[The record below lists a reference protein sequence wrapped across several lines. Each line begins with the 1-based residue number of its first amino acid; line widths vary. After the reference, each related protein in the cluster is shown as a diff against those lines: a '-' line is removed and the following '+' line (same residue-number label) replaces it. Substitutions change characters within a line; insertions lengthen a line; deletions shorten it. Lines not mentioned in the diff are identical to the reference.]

1 MKKIF
6 TLMAAFAAFA
16 VQGMAQIEV
25 SWYGEKVNDGDV
37 LLAEYGD
44 INWGTEENPSYDLAY
59 TDPRTEATFLV
70 EPYITNTSSSSV
82 KVTATLEN
90 KAGGRWSV
98 CGLWAQNC
106 EPMQSNKVTRAFTL
120 QAGQKKDSQVH
131 YDGFTQGVAGE
142 GDIDI
147 TFMYGAEA
155 ISFTLH
161 NVYTPAT
168 GIKGV
173 EAQAP
178 AFRLAGRTLH
188 YAFAD
193 AAGRTLRVIAADG
206 RVVKSIAAQ
215 GQGTL
220 SLANLPAGTYVV
232 AAVKGHAHA
241 QVSKIVVR

>member
-16 VQGMAQIEV
+16 LQSMAQIDV
-25 SWYGEKVNDGDV
+25 TWYGEKVNDGDV
-37 LLAEYGD
+37 LTAEWGD
-44 INWGTEENPSYDLAY
+44 VNFGSEENPYYMGGY
-59 TDPRTEATFLV
+59 TDARAQGPLV
-70 EPYITNTSSSSV
+70 EPYLTNTTSSSV

-90 KAGGRWSV
+90 KDGSHWSV
-98 CGLWAQNC
+98 CGLWGENC
-106 EPMQSNKVTRAFTL
+106 EPMKSSKVTRSFTL
-120 QAGQKKDSQVH
+120 EAGQKKNSQVH
-131 YDGFTQGVAGE
+131 YEGFTQGKAGE
-142 GDIDI
+142 GDIDF
-147 TFMYGAEA
+147 TFMYGADA

-161 NVYTPAT
+161 NVYTPTT

-206 RVVKSIAAQ
+206 RLVKSIAAQ
-215 GQGTL
+215 GQGML

>member
-6 TLMAAFAAFA
+6 TLMAAFAAYA
-16 VQGMAQIEV
+16 LQSMAQIEV
-25 SWYGEKVNDGDV
+25 TWYGEKVNDGDV
-37 LLAEYGD
+37 LTAEWDYVNYGS
-44 INWGTEENPSYDLAY
+44 EEDPYYMLSYS
-59 TDPRTEATFLV
+59 DPRAMGVLV
-70 EPYITNTSSSSV
+70 EPYLTNTTSSSV
-82 KVTATLEN
+82 RVTATLEN
-90 KAGGRWSV
+90 KDGSRWSV
-98 CGLWAQNC
+98 CGLWAQQC
-106 EPMQSNKVTRAFTL
+106 ETMTSSKVTRAFTL

-131 YDGFTQGVAGE
+131 YEGFTQGVAGE

-188 YAFAD
+188 YDFAD

-206 RVVKSIAAQ
+206 RVVKSIAAH

>member
-16 VQGMAQIEV
+16 LQSMAQIDV
-25 SWYGEKVNDGDV
+25 TWYGEKVNDGDV
-37 LLAEYGD
+37 LTAEWGD
-44 INWGTEENPSYDLAY
+44 VNYGTEENPYYMLSYS
-59 TDPRTEATFLV
+59 DPRAMGVLV
-70 EPYITNTSSSSV
+70 EPYLTNTTSSSV
-82 KVTATLEN
+82 RVTATLEN
-90 KAGGRWSV
+90 KDGSHWSV
-98 CGLWAQNC
+98 CGLWAENC
-106 EPMQSNKVTRAFTL
+106 EPMQSSRVTRAFTL

-131 YDGFTQGVAGE
+131 YDGFTQGKAGE

-206 RVVKSIAAQ
+206 RVVKSIAAH

>member
-16 VQGMAQIEV
+16 LQSMAQIEV
-25 SWYGEKVNDGDV
+25 TWYGEKVNDGDV
-37 LLAEYGD
+37 LTAEYGYV
-44 INWGTEENPSYDLAY
+44 NFGSEENPYYMLSYI
-59 TDPRTEATFLV
+59 DPRATGVLF
-70 EPYITNTSSSSV
+70 EPYLTNTTSSSV
-82 KVTATLEN
+82 RVTATLEN
-90 KAGGRWSV
+90 KDGSHWSV
-98 CGLWAQNC
+98 CGLWAEQC
-106 EPMQSNKVTRAFTL
+106 EKMTSSRVTRAFTL

-131 YDGFTQGVAGE
+131 YDGFTQGKAGE

-206 RVVKSIAAQ
+206 RVVKSIAAH

>member
-16 VQGMAQIEV
+16 LQSMAQIDV
-25 SWYGEKVNDGDV
+25 TWYGEKVNDGDV
-37 LLAEYGD
+37 LTAQWGDVNYGS
-44 INWGTEENPSYDLAY
+44 EEDPYYMLSYS
-59 TDPRTEATFLV
+59 DPRAMGVLV
-70 EPYITNTSSSSV
+70 EPYLTNTTSSPV

-90 KAGGRWSV
+90 KAGGHWSV
-98 CGLWAQNC
+98 CGLWGENC
-106 EPMQSNKVTRAFTL
+106 EVMTSSKVTRSFTL

-131 YDGFTQGVAGE
+131 YEGFTQGVAGE

-206 RVVKSIAAQ
+206 RVVKSIAAH

>member
-1 MKKIF
+1 M
-6 TLMAAFAAFA
+6 
-16 VQGMAQIEV
+16 
-25 SWYGEKVNDGDV
+25 
-37 LLAEYGD
+37 
-44 INWGTEENPSYDLAY
+44 
-59 TDPRTEATFLV
+59 
-70 EPYITNTSSSSV
+70 
-82 KVTATLEN
+82 TATLEN
-90 KAGGRWSV
+90 KDGSDWSV
-98 CGLWAQNC
+98 CGLWGENC
-106 EPMQSNKVTRAFTL
+106 EMMKSSRVTRAFTL

-131 YDGFTQGVAGE
+131 YDGFTQGKAGE
-142 GDIDI
+142 GDIDF

-206 RVVKSIAAQ
+206 RVVKSIAAH

>member
-6 TLMAAFAAFA
+6 TFMAAFAAFA
-16 VQGMAQIEV
+16 LQSMAQIDV
-25 SWYGEKVNDGDV
+25 TWYGEKVNDGDV
-37 LLAEYGD
+37 LTAEYGD
-44 INWGTEENPSYDLAY
+44 VNFGSEENPYYMVGY
-59 TDPRTEATFLV
+59 TDARAQGSLV
-70 EPYITNTSSSSV
+70 EPYLTNTTSSPV

-90 KAGGRWSV
+90 KDGSRWAV
-98 CGLWAQNC
+98 CGLWAEQC
-106 EPMQSNKVTRAFTL
+106 EMMKSSRVTRAFTL

-215 GQGTL
+215 GQGML

>member
-16 VQGMAQIEV
+16 LQSMAQIDV
-25 SWYGEKVNDGDV
+25 TWYGEKVNDGDV
-37 LLAEYGD
+37 LTAQWGDVNYGS
-44 INWGTEENPSYDLAY
+44 EEDPYYMLSYS
-59 TDPRTEATFLV
+59 DPRAMGVLV
-70 EPYITNTSSSSV
+70 EPYLTNTTSSSV

-90 KAGGRWSV
+90 KAGGHWSV
-98 CGLWAQNC
+98 CGLWGENC
-106 EPMQSNKVTRAFTL
+106 EVMTSSKVTRSFTL

-131 YDGFTQGVAGE
+131 YEGFTQGVAGE

-161 NVYTPAT
+161 NVYTPTT

-188 YAFAD
+188 YDFAD

>member
-16 VQGMAQIEV
+16 LQSMAQIDV
-25 SWYGEKVNDGDV
+25 TWYGEKVNDGDV
-37 LLAEYGD
+37 LTAEYGD
-44 INWGTEENPSYDLAY
+44 VNWGTEENPLYDLGYSDSRA
-59 TDPRTEATFLV
+59 AGVLV
-70 EPYITNTSSSSV
+70 EPYLTNTSSSSV
-82 KVTATLEN
+82 RVTATLEN
-90 KAGGRWSV
+90 KDGSRWSV
-98 CGLWAQNC
+98 CGLWAQQC
-106 EPMQSNKVTRAFTL
+106 EMMTSSKVTRAFTL

-131 YDGFTQGVAGE
+131 YDGFTQGKAGE

-206 RVVKSIAAQ
+206 RLVKSIAAH

>member
-16 VQGMAQIEV
+16 LQSMAQIDV
-25 SWYGEKVNDGDV
+25 TWYGEKVNDGDV
-37 LLAEYGD
+37 LTAQWGDVNYGS
-44 INWGTEENPSYDLAY
+44 EEDPYYMLSYS
-59 TDPRTEATFLV
+59 DPRAMGVLV
-70 EPYITNTSSSSV
+70 EPYLTNTTSSSV
-82 KVTATLEN
+82 RVTATLEN
-90 KAGGRWSV
+90 KAGGHWSV
-98 CGLWAQNC
+98 CGLWGENC
-106 EPMQSNKVTRAFTL
+106 EVMTSSKVTRSFTL

-131 YDGFTQGVAGE
+131 YEGFTQGQAGE
-142 GDIDI
+142 GDIDM
-147 TFMYGAEA
+147 TFMYGTEA

-161 NVYTPAT
+161 NVYTPTT

-215 GQGTL
+215 GQGML

>member
-16 VQGMAQIEV
+16 LQSMAQIEV
-25 SWYGEKVNDGDV
+25 TWYGEKVNDGDV
-37 LLAEYGD
+37 LTAQWGDVNYGS
-44 INWGTEENPSYDLAY
+44 EEGPYYMLSYS
-59 TDPRTEATFLV
+59 DPRAMGVLV
-70 EPYITNTSSSSV
+70 EPYLTNTTSSSV

-90 KAGGRWSV
+90 KAGGHWSV
-98 CGLWAQNC
+98 CGLWGENC
-106 EPMQSNKVTRAFTL
+106 EVMTSSKVTRSFTL

-131 YDGFTQGVAGE
+131 YEGFTQGVAGE

-206 RVVKSIAAQ
+206 RVVKSIAAH

>member
-16 VQGMAQIEV
+16 LQSMAQIDV
-25 SWYGEKVNDGDV
+25 TWYGEKVNDGDV
-37 LLAEYGD
+37 LTAQWGDVNYGS
-44 INWGTEENPSYDLAY
+44 EEDPYYMLSYI
-59 TDPRTEATFLV
+59 DPRATGVLF
-70 EPYITNTSSSSV
+70 EPYLTNTSSSSV
-82 KVTATLEN
+82 RVTATLEN
-90 KAGGRWSV
+90 KAGGHWSV
-98 CGLWAQNC
+98 CGLWGDNC
-106 EPMQSNKVTRAFTL
+106 EVMTSSKVTRSFTL

-131 YDGFTQGVAGE
+131 YEGFTQGVAGE

-206 RVVKSIAAQ
+206 RVVKSIAAH

>member
-16 VQGMAQIEV
+16 LQSMAQIDV
-25 SWYGEKVNDGDV
+25 TWYGEKVNDGDV
-37 LLAEYGD
+37 LTAQWGDVNYGS
-44 INWGTEENPSYDLAY
+44 EEDPYYMLSYS
-59 TDPRTEATFLV
+59 DPRAMGVLV
-70 EPYITNTSSSSV
+70 EPYLTNTTSSSV

-90 KAGGRWSV
+90 KAGGHWSV
-98 CGLWAQNC
+98 CGLWGENC
-106 EPMQSNKVTRAFTL
+106 EVMTSSKVTRSFPL

-131 YDGFTQGVAGE
+131 YEGFTQGVAGE

-188 YAFAD
+188 YDFAD

>member
-16 VQGMAQIEV
+16 LQSMAQIDV
-25 SWYGEKVNDGDV
+25 TWYGEKVNDGDV
-37 LLAEYGD
+37 LTAQWGDVNYGS
-44 INWGTEENPSYDLAY
+44 EEDPYYMLSYS
-59 TDPRTEATFLV
+59 DPRAMGVLV
-70 EPYITNTSSSSV
+70 EPYLTNTTSSSV
-82 KVTATLEN
+82 RVTATLEN
-90 KAGGRWSV
+90 KAGGHWSV
-98 CGLWAQNC
+98 CGLWGENC
-106 EPMQSNKVTRAFTL
+106 EVMTSSKVTRSFTL

-131 YDGFTQGVAGE
+131 YEGFTQGVAGE

-206 RVVKSIAAQ
+206 RVVKSIAAH

>member
-16 VQGMAQIEV
+16 LQSMAQIDV
-25 SWYGEKVNDGDV
+25 TWYGEKVNDGDV
-37 LLAEYGD
+37 LTAEYGD
-44 INWGTEENPSYDLAY
+44 VNYGSEENPFYMVGY

-90 KAGGRWSV
+90 KDGSRWSV
-98 CGLWAQNC
+98 CGLWAQQC
-106 EPMQSNKVTRAFTL
+106 ETMTSSKVTRAFTL

-131 YDGFTQGVAGE
+131 YEGFTQGVAGE

>member
-16 VQGMAQIEV
+16 LQSMAQIDV
-25 SWYGEKVNDGDV
+25 TWYGEKVNDGDV
-37 LLAEYGD
+37 LTAEWGD
-44 INWGTEENPSYDLAY
+44 VNYGTEENPYYMLSYS
-59 TDPRTEATFLV
+59 DPRAMGVLV
-70 EPYITNTSSSSV
+70 EPYLTNTTSSSV

-90 KAGGRWSV
+90 KAGGHWSV
-98 CGLWAQNC
+98 CGLWGENC
-106 EPMQSNKVTRAFTL
+106 EVMTSSKVTRAFAL

-147 TFMYGAEA
+147 TFMYGTEA

-188 YAFAD
+188 YDFAD

-206 RVVKSIAAQ
+206 RVVKSIAAH

>member
-16 VQGMAQIEV
+16 LLSMAQIDV
-25 SWYGEKVNDGDV
+25 TWYGEKVNDGDV
-37 LLAEYGD
+37 LTAEWGD
-44 INWGTEENPSYDLAY
+44 VNWGTEENPYYMVGY
-59 TDPRTEATFLV
+59 TDARAEGLLV
-70 EPYITNTSSSSV
+70 EPYLTNTTSSPV

-90 KAGGRWSV
+90 KDGSSWSV
-98 CGLWAQNC
+98 CGLWAENC
-106 EPMQSNKVTRAFTL
+106 EPMKSSRVTRAFTL

-131 YDGFTQGVAGE
+131 YEGFTQGKAGE
-142 GDIDI
+142 GDIDF

>member
-16 VQGMAQIEV
+16 LQSMAQIDV
-25 SWYGEKVNDGDV
+25 TWYGEKVNDGDV
-37 LLAEYGD
+37 LTAEWGD
-44 INWGTEENPSYDLAY
+44 VNYGTEENPYYMLSYS
-59 TDPRTEATFLV
+59 DPRAMGVLV
-70 EPYITNTSSSSV
+70 EPYLTNTTSSSV

-90 KAGGRWSV
+90 KAGGHWSV
-98 CGLWAQNC
+98 CGLWGENC
-106 EPMQSNKVTRAFTL
+106 EVMTSSKVTRSFTL

-131 YDGFTQGVAGE
+131 YEGFTQGVAGE

-215 GQGTL
+215 GQGML

>member
-6 TLMAAFAAFA
+6 TLMAAFAAYA
-16 VQGMAQIEV
+16 LQSMAQIDV
-25 SWYGEKVNDGDV
+25 TWYGEKVNDGDV
-37 LLAEYGD
+37 LTAQWGDVNYGS
-44 INWGTEENPSYDLAY
+44 EEDPYYMLSYS
-59 TDPRTEATFLV
+59 DPRAMGVLV
-70 EPYITNTSSSSV
+70 EPYLTNTTSSSV

-90 KAGGRWSV
+90 KAGGHWSV
-98 CGLWAQNC
+98 CGLWGENC
-106 EPMQSNKVTRAFTL
+106 EVMTSGKVTRSFTL

-131 YDGFTQGVAGE
+131 YEGFTQGQAGE

-161 NVYTPAT
+161 NVYTPTT

-206 RVVKSIAAQ
+206 RVVKSIAAH

>member
-16 VQGMAQIEV
+16 LQSMAQIDV
-25 SWYGEKVNDGDV
+25 TWYGEKVNDGDV
-37 LLAEYGD
+37 LTAEWGDVNYGS
-44 INWGTEENPSYDLAY
+44 EENPYYMVGY
-59 TDPRTEATFLV
+59 TDARAEGLLV
-70 EPYITNTSSSSV
+70 EPYLTNTTSSPV

-90 KAGGRWSV
+90 KDGSSWSV
-98 CGLWAQNC
+98 CGLWAENC
-106 EPMQSNKVTRAFTL
+106 EPMKSSRVTRAFTL

-131 YDGFTQGVAGE
+131 YDGFTQGKAGE

-206 RVVKSIAAQ
+206 RVVKSIAAH

>member
-16 VQGMAQIEV
+16 LQSMAQIDV
-25 SWYGEKVNDGDV
+25 TWYGEKVNDGDV
-37 LLAEYGD
+37 LTAEWGD
-44 INWGTEENPSYDLAY
+44 VNYGTEENPYYMLSYS
-59 TDPRTEATFLV
+59 DPRAMGVLV
-70 EPYITNTSSSSV
+70 EPYLTNTTSSSV
-82 KVTATLEN
+82 RVTATLEN
-90 KAGGRWSV
+90 KAGGHWSV
-98 CGLWAQNC
+98 CGLWGENC
-106 EPMQSNKVTRAFTL
+106 EVMTSSKVTRSFTL

-131 YDGFTQGVAGE
+131 YEGFTQGVAGE

-193 AAGRTLRVIAADG
+193 AASRTLRVIAADG
-206 RVVKSIAAQ
+206 RVVKSIAAH

>member
-16 VQGMAQIEV
+16 LQSMAQIDV
-25 SWYGEKVNDGDV
+25 TWDGEKVNDGDV
-37 LLAEYGD
+37 LTAEWGD
-44 INWGTEENPSYDLAY
+44 VNYGTEENPYYMLSYS
-59 TDPRTEATFLV
+59 DPRAMGVLV
-70 EPYITNTSSSSV
+70 EPYLTNTTSSSV
-82 KVTATLEN
+82 RVTATLEN
-90 KAGGRWSV
+90 KAGGHWSV
-98 CGLWAQNC
+98 CGLWGENC
-106 EPMQSNKVTRAFTL
+106 EVMTSSKVTRSFTL

-131 YDGFTQGVAGE
+131 YEGFTQGVAGE

-147 TFMYGAEA
+147 TFMYGTEA

>member
-16 VQGMAQIEV
+16 LQSMAQIDV
-25 SWYGEKVNDGDV
+25 TWYGEKVNDGDV
-37 LLAEYGD
+37 LTAQWGDVNYGS
-44 INWGTEENPSYDLAY
+44 EEDPYYMLSYS
-59 TDPRTEATFLV
+59 DPRAMGVLV
-70 EPYITNTSSSSV
+70 EPYLTNTSSSSV

-90 KAGGRWSV
+90 KAGGHWSV
-98 CGLWAQNC
+98 CGLWGENC
-106 EPMQSNKVTRAFTL
+106 EVMTSSKVTRSFTL

-131 YDGFTQGVAGE
+131 YEGFTQGVAGE

-206 RVVKSIAAQ
+206 RVVKSIAAH

>member
-16 VQGMAQIEV
+16 LQSMAQIEV
-25 SWYGEKVNDGDV
+25 TWYGEKVNDGDV
-37 LLAEYGD
+37 LTAEWGD
-44 INWGTEENPSYDLAY
+44 VNFGSEENPYYMVGY
-59 TDPRTEATFLV
+59 TDARAQGPLV
-70 EPYITNTSSSSV
+70 EPYLTNTTSSPV

-90 KAGGRWSV
+90 KDGSDWSV
-98 CGLWAQNC
+98 CGLWGENC
-106 EPMQSNKVTRAFTL
+106 EMMKSSRVTRAFTL

-131 YDGFTQGVAGE
+131 YEGFTQGVAGE

>member
-16 VQGMAQIEV
+16 LQSMAQIDV
-25 SWYGEKVNDGDV
+25 TWYGEKVNDGDV
-37 LLAEYGD
+37 LTAQWGDVNYGS
-44 INWGTEENPSYDLAY
+44 EEDPYYMLSYS
-59 TDPRTEATFLV
+59 DPRAMGVLV
-70 EPYITNTSSSSV
+70 EPYLTNTTSSSV

-90 KAGGRWSV
+90 KAGGHWSV
-98 CGLWAQNC
+98 CGLWGENC
-106 EPMQSNKVTRAFTL
+106 EVMTSSKVTRSFTL

-131 YDGFTQGVAGE
+131 YEGFTQGVAGE

-161 NVYTPAT
+161 NVYTPTT

-206 RVVKSIAAQ
+206 RVVKSIAAH

>member
-16 VQGMAQIEV
+16 LQSMAQIDV
-25 SWYGEKVNDGDV
+25 TWYGEKVNDGDV
-37 LLAEYGD
+37 LTAEWGDVNYGS
-44 INWGTEENPSYDLAY
+44 EEDPYYMLSYS
-59 TDPRTEATFLV
+59 DPRAMGVLV
-70 EPYITNTSSSSV
+70 EPYLTNTTSSSV

-90 KAGGRWSV
+90 KAGGHWSV
-98 CGLWAQNC
+98 CGLWGENC
-106 EPMQSNKVTRAFTL
+106 EVMTSSKVTRSFPL

-131 YDGFTQGVAGE
+131 YEGFTQGVAGE

>member
-16 VQGMAQIEV
+16 LQSMAQIEV
-25 SWYGEKVNDGDV
+25 TWYGEKVNDGDV
-37 LLAEYGD
+37 LTAEYGYV
-44 INWGTEENPSYDLAY
+44 NFGSEENPYYMLSYI
-59 TDPRTEATFLV
+59 DPRATGALF
-70 EPYITNTSSSSV
+70 EPYLTNTSSSPV

-90 KAGGRWSV
+90 KDGSRWSV
-98 CGLWAQNC
+98 CGLWAQQC
-106 EPMQSNKVTRAFTL
+106 EMMTSSKVTRAFTL

-131 YDGFTQGVAGE
+131 YDGFTQGKAGE

>member
-16 VQGMAQIEV
+16 LQSMAQIDV
-25 SWYGEKVNDGDV
+25 TWYGVKVNDGDV
-37 LLAEYGD
+37 LTAEWGD
-44 INWGTEENPSYDLAY
+44 VNYGTEEDPYYMLSYS
-59 TDPRTEATFLV
+59 DPRAMGVLV
-70 EPYITNTSSSSV
+70 EPYLTNTTSSSV

-90 KAGGRWSV
+90 KAGGHWSV
-98 CGLWAQNC
+98 CGLWGENC
-106 EPMQSNKVTRAFTL
+106 EVMTSSKVTRSFTL

-131 YDGFTQGVAGE
+131 YEGFTQGVAGE

-161 NVYTPAT
+161 NVYTPTT

-188 YAFAD
+188 YDFAD

-206 RVVKSIAAQ
+206 RVVKSIAAH

>member
-16 VQGMAQIEV
+16 LQSMAQIDV
-25 SWYGEKVNDGDV
+25 TWYGEKVNDGDV
-37 LLAEYGD
+37 LTAEWGDVNYGS
-44 INWGTEENPSYDLAY
+44 EENPYYMLGCI
-59 TDPRTEATFLV
+59 DPRSAGVLV
-70 EPYITNTSSSSV
+70 EPYLTNTTSSSV
-82 KVTATLEN
+82 RVTATLEN
-90 KAGGRWSV
+90 KDGSHWSV
-98 CGLWAQNC
+98 CGLWAENC
-106 EPMQSNKVTRAFTL
+106 EPMQSSRVTRAFTL

-131 YDGFTQGVAGE
+131 YEGFTQGQAGE

-206 RVVKSIAAQ
+206 RVVKSIAAH

>member
-16 VQGMAQIEV
+16 LQSMAQIDV
-25 SWYGEKVNDGDV
+25 TWYGEKVNDGDV
-37 LLAEYGD
+37 LTAEWGDVNYGS
-44 INWGTEENPSYDLAY
+44 EEDPYYMLSYS
-59 TDPRTEATFLV
+59 DPRAMGVLV
-70 EPYITNTSSSSV
+70 EPYLTNTTSSSV
-82 KVTATLEN
+82 RVTATLEN
-90 KAGGRWSV
+90 KAGGHWSV
-98 CGLWAQNC
+98 CGLWGENC
-106 EPMQSNKVTRAFTL
+106 EVMTSSKVTRSFTL

-131 YDGFTQGVAGE
+131 YEGFTQGVAGE
-142 GDIDI
+142 GDIDM

-206 RVVKSIAAQ
+206 RVVKSIAAH

>member
-16 VQGMAQIEV
+16 LQSMAQIEV
-25 SWYGEKVNDGDV
+25 TWYGEKVNDGDV
-37 LLAEYGD
+37 LTAEYGYV
-44 INWGTEENPSYDLAY
+44 NYGSEENPYYRLEY
-59 TDPRTEATFLV
+59 TDPRAMGVLV
-70 EPYITNTSSSSV
+70 EPYLTNTTSSPV

-90 KAGGRWSV
+90 KDGSDWSV
-98 CGLWAQNC
+98 CGLWGENC
-106 EPMQSNKVTRAFTL
+106 EMMKSSRVTRAFTL

-131 YDGFTQGVAGE
+131 YEGFTQGVAGE

>member
-16 VQGMAQIEV
+16 LQSMAQIDV
-25 SWYGEKVNDGDV
+25 TWYGEKVNDGDV
-37 LLAEYGD
+37 LTAEWGD
-44 INWGTEENPSYDLAY
+44 VNYGTEENPYYMPSYS
-59 TDPRTEATFLV
+59 DPRAMGVLV
-70 EPYITNTSSSSV
+70 EPYLTNTTSSSV

-90 KAGGRWSV
+90 KAGGHWSV
-98 CGLWAQNC
+98 CGLWGENC
-106 EPMQSNKVTRAFTL
+106 EVMTSSKVTRSFTL

-131 YDGFTQGVAGE
+131 YDGFTQGKAGE

-206 RVVKSIAAQ
+206 RVVKSIAAH
-215 GQGTL
+215 GQGML

>member
-16 VQGMAQIEV
+16 LQSMAQIDV
-25 SWYGEKVNDGDV
+25 TWYGEKVNDGDV
-37 LLAEYGD
+37 LTAQWGDVNYGS
-44 INWGTEENPSYDLAY
+44 EEDPYYMLSYS
-59 TDPRTEATFLV
+59 DPRAMGVLV
-70 EPYITNTSSSSV
+70 EPYLTNTTSSSV

-90 KAGGRWSV
+90 KAGGHWSV
-98 CGLWAQNC
+98 CGLWGENC
-106 EPMQSNKVTRAFTL
+106 EVMTSSKVTRSFTL

-131 YDGFTQGVAGE
+131 YEGFTQGVAGE

-161 NVYTPAT
+161 NVYTPTT

-193 AAGRTLRVIAADG
+193 AVGRTLRVIAADG
-206 RVVKSIAAQ
+206 RVVKSIAAH

>member
-16 VQGMAQIEV
+16 LQSMAQIDV
-25 SWYGEKVNDGDV
+25 TWYGEKVNDGDV
-37 LLAEYGD
+37 LTAEWGD
-44 INWGTEENPSYDLAY
+44 VNYGTEENPYYMLSYS
-59 TDPRTEATFLV
+59 DPRAMGVLV
-70 EPYITNTSSSSV
+70 EPYLTNTTSSSV

-90 KAGGRWSV
+90 KAGGHWSV
-98 CGLWAQNC
+98 CGLWGENC
-106 EPMQSNKVTRAFTL
+106 EVMTSSKVTRSFTL

-131 YDGFTQGVAGE
+131 YEGFTQGVAGE

-188 YAFAD
+188 YDFAD

-206 RVVKSIAAQ
+206 RVVKSIAAH